1 MKKWN
6 VCCYIYH
13 VEMEELR
20 VGFNHMQ
27 QKSKLHSSSHC
38 DYDYEV
44 VCGYVDGLTI
54 GCMGSQA
61 MYYVIIMMMIMI
73 F

>member
-1 MKKWN
+1 M
-6 VCCYIYH
+6 
-13 VEMEELR
+13 
-20 VGFNHMQ
+20 GFNHMQ